1 VSERTERAGEL
12 TDVHG
17 LSGAYVLDAVTDI
30 ERAAFDRHLRGC
42 DTCALEVAELTETA
56 ARLADESWTAPPPR
70 MRERVLAEVRQTRQ
84 LPPGRQTRQ
93 LPALAIGRPARP
105 ERTVVSLWR
114 RRTALAVAAA
124 VLAAG
129 AGAGAVVVQ
138 ESRVRDE
145 RAVADAARAQA
156 ARMESVLSAPDATL
170 RGTAGPGG
178 GRVTV
183 VSSASRDAAV
193 AVLADLPALGPD
205 RVYQLW
211 LIDGT
216 VATSPGVL
224 AVGATE
230 DQRLIE
236 GIRDADR
243 FGVSVEPPD
252 GSPAPSANN
261 VLLEL

>member
-1 VSERTERAGEL
+1 MTEL

-42 DTCALEVAELTETA
+42 DTCALEVAELAETA
-56 ARLADESWTAPPPR
+56 ARLADESWAVPPPR

-84 LPPGRQTRQ
+84 LPPGR
-93 LPALAIGRPARP
+93 PARP
-105 ERTVVSLWR
+105 ERTAVSRWR
-114 RRTALAVAAA
+114 RRTALAVAAG

-129 AGAGAVVVQ
+129 AGAVAVQ
-138 ESRVRDE
+138 ESRVRDQ

-156 ARMESVLSAPDATL
+156 AQVESVLTAPDAVL
-170 RGTAGPGG
+170 RRTAGPGG

-193 AVLADLPALGPD
+193 AVLDDLPALGPD

-216 VATSPGVL
+216 VARSPAVL
-224 AVGATE
+224 NPGDTE
-230 DQRLIE
+230 DRRLIE
-236 GIRDADR
+236 GVRDADM
-243 FGVSVEPPD
+243 FGVSVEPSG
-252 GSPAPSANN
+252 GSATPSANN

>member
-1 VSERTERAGEL
+1 
-12 TDVHG
+12 VHG

-42 DTCALEVAELTETA
+42 EICALEVAELTETA
-56 ARLADESWTAPPPR
+56 ARLADESWSAPPPR
-70 MRERVLAEVRQTRQ
+70 MREQVLARVRQTRQ
-84 LPPGRQTRQ
+84 VPPARQTRQ
-93 LPALAIGRPARP
+93 LPAPAVGRPARP
-105 ERTVVSLWR
+105 ERSAVSRWR
-114 RRTALAVAAA
+114 RRTALAVAAG

-156 ARMESVLSAPDATL
+156 ARMESVLTAPDAVL
-170 RGTAGPGG
+170 RSSAGPGG

-183 VSSASRDAAV
+183 VASAGRDAAV
-193 AVLADLPALGPD
+193 AVLDDLPALGPGE
-205 RVYQLW
+205 VYQLW
-211 LIDGT
+211 LIDEAG
-216 VATSPGVL
+216 AARSPAVLEVGVTDDERMIDG
-224 AVGATE
+224 V
-230 DQRLIE
+230 
-236 GIRDADR
+236 RDAVR
-243 FGVSVEPPD
+243 FGVSVEPAG

>member
-1 VSERTERAGEL
+1 MTEL

-42 DTCALEVAELTETA
+42 DTCALEVAELAETA
-56 ARLADESWTAPPPR
+56 ARLADESWAAPPPR

-84 LPPGRQTRQ
+84 LPPGR
-93 LPALAIGRPARP
+93 PARP
-105 ERTVVSLWR
+105 ERTAVSRWR
-114 RRTALAVAAA
+114 RRTALAVAAG

-138 ESRVRDE
+138 ESRVRDQ

-156 ARMESVLSAPDATL
+156 AQVESVLSAPDAVL
-170 RGTAGPGG
+170 RSTAGPGG

-193 AVLADLPALGPD
+193 AVLDDLPALGPD

-216 VATSPGVL
+216 VATSPAVLDPGV
-224 AVGATE
+224 TE
-230 DQRLIE
+230 DRRLIE
-236 GIRDADR
+236 GVRDADM

-252 GSPAPSANN
+252 GSTTPSANN